1 MSKIVRV
8 LAGEDALEEA
18 KATLRAAY
26 DARAKL
32 RLEPLKTSIANATV
46 MSATIVQV
54 GDDVLIINQPV
65 IGGVA
70 RRLVAGEHLRVS
82 FSLKE
87 IGHVM
92 GETVVLGRSK
102 IPSGGSNPLH
112 GYRLSIPTELFPDDR
127 RESNRSNQGLNL
139 AREVEIYRNPA
150 DDPIRGV
157 VQNLSLGGMQI
168 RTHDSPE
175 PPLRPGE
182 RVRVV
187 VHLPAP
193 VGAVSRMVTIA
204 RLAGTRNRR
213 HRIIGIAFE
222 REVPGLRELLAKTS
236 ADAA

>member
-1 MSKIVRV
+1 MAKLARA
-8 LAGEDALEEA
+8 LAGENDQEEA
-18 KATLRAAY
+18 KQVLRAAY

-32 RLEPLKTSIANATV
+32 RLEPLRTSIANATV
-46 MSATIVQV
+46 MSAMIEQV
-54 GDDVLIINQPV
+54 SDDVLIISQPV

-70 RRLVAGEHLRVS
+70 RRLVAGEELRLS

-87 IGHVM
+87 LGHVM
-92 GETVVLGRSK
+92 GETEVLGRSK

-112 GYRLSIPTELFPDDR
+112 GYRLTIPEELFPDER
-127 RESNRSNQGLNL
+127 RESNRERQGLNL
-139 AREVEIYRNPA
+139 AREVEIYRDPG
-150 DDPIRGV
+150 DDPIRGI
-157 VQNLSLGGMQI
+157 VQNLSIGGMQI

-175 PPLRPGE
+175 PPLRPGQ

-193 VGAVSRMVTIA
+193 VGGVSRTVTIA

-222 REVPGLRELLAKTS
+222 REVPGLRELLAK
-236 ADAA
+236 AAAMP

>member
-1 MSKIVRV
+1 MAKIVRV
-8 LAGEDALEEA
+8 LSGEDAQQEA
-18 KATLRAAY
+18 KEVLRAAY

-46 MSATIVQV
+46 MSATIEQV
-54 GDDVLIINQPV
+54 GDDVLIISQPV

-70 RRLVAGEHLRVS
+70 RRLVAGEELRLS
-82 FSLKE
+82 FSLKDL
-87 IGHVM
+87 GHVM
-92 GETVVLGRSK
+92 GESEVLGRSK

-112 GYRLSIPTELFPDDR
+112 GYRLSFPTELFPDDR

-139 AREVEIYRNPA
+139 AREVEIYRNPG
-150 DDPIRGV
+150 DDPIRGI

-187 VHLPAP
+187 VNLPAP

-222 REVPGLRELLAKTS
+222 REIAGLRELLAKAS

>member
-1 MSKIVRV
+1 MDKIARA
-8 LAGEDALEEA
+8 LAGEDAHEEA
-18 KATLRAAY
+18 KQTLRAAY

-32 RLEPLKTSIANATV
+32 KLEPLKTSIANATV
-46 MSATIVQV
+46 MSANIEQV
-54 GDDVLIINQPV
+54 GDDVLIISQPV

-70 RRLVAGEHLRVS
+70 RRLVVGEELRVS
-82 FSLKE
+82 FSLKD

-92 GETVVLGRSK
+92 GETEVLGRSK

-112 GYRLSIPTELFPDDR
+112 GYRLTIPRELFPDER
-127 RESNRSNQGLNL
+127 REANRSNQGLNL
-139 AREVEIYRNPA
+139 AREVEIYRNPG
-150 DDPIRGV
+150 DNPIRGV

-187 VHLPAP
+187 VHLPSP
-193 VGAVSRMVTIA
+193 VGGVSRTVTIA

-222 REVPGLRELLAKTS
+222 REIEGLRELLAKAS
-236 ADAA
+236 NEAA

>member
-1 MSKIVRV
+1 MAKIVRV
-8 LAGEDALEEA
+8 LSGEDAQQEA
-18 KATLRAAY
+18 KEVLRAAY

-46 MSATIVQV
+46 MSAMIEQV
-54 GDDVLIINQPV
+54 GDDVLIISQPV

-70 RRLVAGEHLRVS
+70 RRLVAGEELRLS
-82 FSLKE
+82 FSLKDL
-87 IGHVM
+87 GHVM
-92 GETVVLGRSK
+92 GESEVLGRSK

-139 AREVEIYRNPA
+139 AREVEIYRNPG
-150 DDPIRGV
+150 DEPIRGV

-193 VGAVSRMVTIA
+193 VGGVSRTVTIA

-222 REVPGLRELLAKTS
+222 REIPGLHELLAKAS
-236 ADAA
+236 DEAA